1 MLILPI
7 EKEIETEHK
16 VLGRFTTRQVIC
28 GGGIIASVVV
38 FYLMLK
44 DLFWVLLCTMPF
56 LAVFGMIGWYTKFG
70 LHLEDLALK
79 KLQARY
85 YKNEM
90 RRYRT
95 RNYYF
100 ALFNAAY
107 AKRHGMEAVKEK
119 SGKQGKGKKG

>member
-7 EKEIETEHK
+7 EKEIESEHK

-28 GGGIIASVVV
+28 GGCIITCVVV

-44 DLFWVLLCTMPF
+44 DLFWVLFCTMPF
-56 LAVFGMIGWYTKFG
+56 LFVFGMIGWYTKFG

-79 KLQARY
+79 KLQLKY
-85 YKNEM
+85 YKNET

-95 RNYYF
+95 KNYYF
-100 ALFNAAY
+100 ALLNAAY
-107 AKRHGMEAVKEK
+107 AKQR
-119 SGKQGKGKKG
+119 STDTGKNSKKG

>member
-16 VLGRFTTRQVIC
+16 VLGRFTARQVIC
-28 GGGIIASVVV
+28 GGAIIACVVV

-56 LAVFGMIGWYTKFG
+56 LFVFGMIGWYTKYG

-79 KLQARY
+79 KLQVQY
-85 YKNEM
+85 YRNEI

-95 RNYYF
+95 KNYYF
-100 ALFNAAY
+100 ALLNAAY
-107 AKRHGMEAVKEK
+107 AKQRNSNTEK
-119 SGKQGKGKKG
+119 SGKQKKEKKR

>member
-7 EKEIETEHK
+7 EKEIEAEHK
-16 VLGRFTTRQVIC
+16 VLGRFTTRQVVC
-28 GGGIIASVVV
+28 GGGIITCVVV

-56 LAVFGMIGWYTKFG
+56 LFVFGMIGWYTKFG

-79 KLQARY
+79 KLQVKY
-85 YKNEM
+85 YKNEI
-90 RRYRT
+90 RLYRT

-100 ALFNAAY
+100 ALLNAAY
-107 AKRHGMEAVKEK
+107 AKQRNSDMKN
-119 SGKQGKGKKG
+119 SGEQKKGKKR

>member
-7 EKEIETEHK
+7 EKEIEAEHK
-16 VLGRFTTRQVIC
+16 VLGRFTTRQVVC
-28 GGGIIASVVV
+28 GGGIIACVVV
-38 FYLMLK
+38 FYLLLK

-56 LAVFGMIGWYTKFG
+56 LFVFGMIGWYTKFG

-79 KLQARY
+79 KLQVKY
-85 YKNEM
+85 YKNEI

-100 ALFNAAY
+100 ALLNTAY
-107 AKRHGMEAVKEK
+107 AKQRNSDTNKL
-119 SGKQGKGKKG
+119 GKRKKGKKG